1 MSSLGKQIHMNR
13 IFRHANGRILAVAA
27 DHMINYPI
35 GMPEPLRHI
44 EQTLAAIV
52 EGRPSSITLNKGV
65 AMRCFAP
72 YAGRVPL
79 IIQQMA
85 LTPGRLGFADHAE
98 PEEAAAMGADA
109 IAVAIFV
116 KGRDEL
122 DHMKHLA
129 DTVRKAGVVGLP
141 VVPHIYPVIEKDGAT
156 VISNTPEDVFY
167 AARTGLEMG
176 ADFVKV
182 PYTGSPDT
190 YRDIVSCMPIP
201 MVASGGPRCDTLDE
215 AILMLRGVAAS
226 GAAGTTIGRNAWGFP
241 DIPGTIRRLKSELG
255 IED

>member
-13 IFRHANGRILAVAA
+13 IFRHANGRILSVAA

-44 EQTLAAIV
+44 EQTLAAIA

-72 YAGRVPL
+72 YAGRIPL
-79 IIQQMA
+79 IVQQMA
-85 LTPGRLGFADHAE
+85 LTADRVGFADHAQ
-98 PEEAAAMGADA
+98 PEEVVAMGGDA

-116 KGRDEL
+116 KGKDEL
-122 DHMKHLA
+122 NHMKHLA
-129 DTVRKAGVVGLP
+129 DTVRKADAVGLP
-141 VVPHIYPVIEKDGAT
+141 VVPHIYPIVEKNGSM
-156 VISNTPEDVFY
+156 VVSNTPEDVFY

-190 YRDIVSCMPIP
+190 YRDIVSCTPIP
-201 MVASGGPRCDTLDE
+201 IVSSGGPRCDTLDDV
-215 AILMLRGVAAS
+215 ILMLRGVAAS
-226 GAAGTTIGRNAWGFP
+226 GAAGTTMGRNAWGFP
-241 DIPGTIRRLKSELG
+241 DIPGTIQRLKTEMG
-255 IED
+255 ITD